1 MIDSLKTQHR
11 YQELNTSSKYHKE
24 YVKGQTHYYAGI
36 SVPTLRKIAKTNYM
50 TIKNDELK
58 ELITNKIHEYRL
70 LAIYI
75 LELRMLKSKTIE
87 KQEELVAFYLKYI
100 KYINNWDLVDA
111 SCYNILGKYL
121 YNIDDYN
128 LLYEFS
134 QSDNLWIKRISIV
147 STNYLIR
154 KGVLGVTLDIV
165 DNLLSDDHDLIHK
178 ANGWML
184 RNVGD
189 KDLSALTEYLYTN
202 YNEIPR
208 TTLRYAIE
216 HYPEKERKSI
226 LKGDFSWKQQLEI

>member
-1 MIDSLKTQHR
+1 MIESLKAYHR
-11 YQELNTSSKYHKE
+11 YKELNISSKYHKE
-24 YVKGQTHYYAGI
+24 YVKGQKYYYAGI
-36 SVPTLRKIAKTNYM
+36 SVPTLRKIAKTNYS
-50 TIKNDELK
+50 TINIGELK
-58 ELITNKIHEYRL
+58 NLITHKIHEYRL

-75 LELRMLKSKTIE
+75 LNLRMLKSKNLEQQKEIIE
-87 KQEELVAFYLKYI
+87 FYLENI
-100 KYINNWDLVDA
+100 KYINNWDLVDT
-111 SCYNILGKYL
+111 SCYQLLGRYL

-134 QSDNLWIKRISIV
+134 HSDDLWIKRISIV

-154 KGVLGVTLDIV
+154 NNVLEVTLDIV
-165 DNLLSDDHDLIHK
+165 DNLLSDNHDLIHK

-189 KDLSALTEYLYTN
+189 KDIKILTEYLYTN

-226 LKGDFSWKQQLEI
+226 LKGDFSWK